1 MFEEDKRESKQI
13 CKIKKERGSRG
24 SKQCLGKTSSR
35 LSVSAREKKSSN
47 WRNLLLIV
55 KVVSVCVQCV
65 PLQFESKWS
74 ETGWVGMFESKLHMM
89 FQCRTLK
96 NKAERVSLTLQHW
109 GQESLL
115 TRYFFPFGMSQLETW
130 EQHEAVEET
139 HRTTQLWAHTTNRL
153 SLSSFT
159 FFFKRMRLS
168 FWQLFPRTPDSQEP
182 RGPMSTA
189 SSIVFRS
196 FELHICAS

>member
-24 SKQCLGKTSSR
+24 SKKCLGKTSSR
-35 LSVSAREKKSSN
+35 LSVSAQEKKSSN

-96 NKAERVSLTLQHW
+96 NKAERVSLTLQH
-109 GQESLL
+109 
-115 TRYFFPFGMSQLETW
+115 
-130 EQHEAVEET
+130 
-139 HRTTQLWAHTTNRL
+139 
-153 SLSSFT
+153 
-159 FFFKRMRLS
+159 
-168 FWQLFPRTPDSQEP
+168 
-182 RGPMSTA
+182 
-189 SSIVFRS
+189 
-196 FELHICAS
+196 